1 MIDETVIDT
10 RKKDKNV
17 VIISEERYS
26 EMEKAERNSMYL
38 EAGSRSYSGS
48 CRAWCR
54 EVYGRG
60 GGNGTEMLTM

>member
-17 VIISEERYS
+17 VIISEERYG
-26 EMEKAERNSMYL
+26 EKEKAERNSVYRPY
-38 EAGSRSYSGS
+38 AGS

-54 EVYGRG
+54 EVYGRV

>member
-17 VIISEERYS
+17 VIISEERYG
-26 EMEKAERNSMYL
+26 EMEKKLRVSA
-38 EAGSRSYSGS
+38 EAGSRPYAGS